1 VRADMADQY
10 MAAVKEDLLPAV
22 RKSGLKVF
30 VFSRARYGATT
41 NEFHISTDLGSWS
54 DLDSTSPVVK
64 AMGQENYNKF
74 LAKIRPMTIES
85 EWNIYRYEPDLS
97 YIAPTK

>member
-1 VRADMADQY
+1 MADQY
-10 MAAVKEDLLPAV
+10 MAAGKADLLPAV
-22 RKSGLKVF
+22 REPGLKIF
-30 VFSRARYGATT
+30 VFSRARVGATT
-41 NEFHISTDLGSWS
+41 VLFHISTDLGSCA